1 MNDYHRQTI
10 HTWESVRS
18 GRGMD
23 WERQPEVFKY
33 YPPEFATVSP
43 DVCAR
48 LRNFLHLCCGITA
61 EKVYPGGRYFLR
73 VNPSAGALYPCELYV
88 QSRGESGLV
97 DGIYHFEPLTKRL
110 RLLYV
115 LKPEE
120 GLEGYF
126 HDGGVVN
133 GLVVLVTAVYYRS
146 SWKYGRRALRYCLL
160 DGGHILGAMEAAAYC
175 TARSCSWITRF
186 DRERLQKDFGFST
199 RELPLVMG
207 TSGKQSSD
215 RVRRPQM
222 GLDYVNGSGVFCRD
236 TVIEQAFAQ
245 ASSPS
250 VCRRG
255 KGAEVPY
262 SVAKAELKSIILRR
276 RSIRRFSGRPI
287 SSVQYKAVCNMIR
300 RNIALDCDEDIEVFS
315 IVHRVEG
322 MESGLYVDDR
332 CLRKGDFAAMAG
344 YLCLEQPLG
353 ADGAAIFFLVGDS
366 ENYFA
371 LMLKA
376 GLLGQRIYLA
386 SELQGLGCSGIGAFY
401 DPEVADFLET
411 DSLILYALAIGV

>member
-33 YPPEFATVSP
+33 YPSEFDTVP
-43 DVCAR
+43 LDGCAQ
-48 LRNFLHLCCGITA
+48 LRAFLYLCCGITA

-73 VNPSAGALYPCELYV
+73 ANPSAGALYPCELYV
-88 QSRGESGLV
+88 QSRNEPGLA

-110 RLLYV
+110 RLLHV

-120 GLEGYF
+120 GLEGYV
-126 HDGGVVN
+126 DDEVRVT

-160 DGGHILGAMEAAAYC
+160 DGGHVLGAMEAAAYC
-175 TARSCSWITRF
+175 TDRSCSWITRF

-199 RELPLVMG
+199 RELPLAMG
-207 TSGKQSSD
+207 ISGKQGPD
-215 RVRRPQM
+215 RIRRPQM
-222 GLDYVNGSGVFCRD
+222 GLDCAKGSGAFCRD
-236 TVIEQAFAQ
+236 PIIEQAFVQ
-245 ASSPS
+245 ASFPS

-255 KGAEVPY
+255 KGAEAPY

-276 RSIRRFSGRPI
+276 RSIRRFSGRPV
-287 SSVQYKAVCNMIR
+287 SSVQYRAVCDMIR
-300 RNIALDCDEDIEVFS
+300 QDVAFDCDEDIRVFS

-322 MESGLYVDDR
+322 MESGLYIDDR
-332 CLRKGDFAAMAG
+332 CLRKGDFTAMAG
-344 YLCLEQPLG
+344 YLCLEQSLG
-353 ADGAAIFFLVGDS
+353 ADGAATFFLVGDS
-366 ENYFA
+366 ENYLA

-386 SELQGLGCSGIGAFY
+386 SGLQGLGCSGIGAFY
-401 DPEVADFLET
+401 DLEVADFLET
-411 DSLILYALAIGV
+411 DSLILYALAIGT